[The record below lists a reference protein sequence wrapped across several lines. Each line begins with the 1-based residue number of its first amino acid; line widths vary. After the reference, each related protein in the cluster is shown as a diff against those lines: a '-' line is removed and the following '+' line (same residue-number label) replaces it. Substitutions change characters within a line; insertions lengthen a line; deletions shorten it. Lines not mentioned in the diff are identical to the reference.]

1 MRGAAE
7 RAGLDVQIDSCGT
20 AAYHIGSPPDPRSI
34 ETAAANGA
42 DISGLHGRQLRQED
56 FTEFDYI
63 FAMDHQNLRNIQ
75 AVQPEGAKAQ
85 VMLLMDMVSGRE
97 GAAIADPYYDG
108 EEQFAYTWEDVL
120 AAADAIIAELTTAQ

>member
-7 RAGLDVQIDSCGT
+7 RAALDVQIDSCGT

-42 DISGLHGRQLRQED
+42 DISGLRGRQLRHED

-63 FAMDHQNLRNIQ
+63 FAMDQSNYNNII
-75 AVQPEGAKAQ
+75 VIYPPLYNVKS
-85 VMLLMDMVSGRE
+85 VKLK
-97 GAAIADPYYDG
+97 
-108 EEQFAYTWEDVL
+108 
-120 AAADAIIAELTTAQ
+120 

>member
-42 DISGLHGRQLRQED
+42 DISGLRGRQLRQED

-75 AVQPEGAKAQ
+75 AIQPEGANAQ

-108 EEQFAYTWEDVL
+108 EEQFAYTWEDVS
-120 AAADAIIAELTTAQ
+120 AAADAIIAELTAAQ